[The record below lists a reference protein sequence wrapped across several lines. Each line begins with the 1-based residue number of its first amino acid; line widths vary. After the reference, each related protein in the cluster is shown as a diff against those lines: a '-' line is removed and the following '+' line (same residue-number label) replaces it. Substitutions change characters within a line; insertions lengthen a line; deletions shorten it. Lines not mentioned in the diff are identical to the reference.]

1 MPTLVSFVIV
11 SAALLGIGIYGL
23 SVKRNAI
30 RILFSVE
37 LIVNA
42 ANLNF
47 VAFTRYMN
55 PPQVS
60 GQVIVFYS
68 IAAAAMEAA
77 VGLALIL
84 VAFRLNSS
92 IDVRKLNKLK
102 GYAPLL
108 MQLLQILLVPL
119 IFVFITYF
127 AGFVG
132 GLRLVGLLSSLWV
145 TLLS

>member
-1 MPTLVSFVIV
+1 MPSLVSYIIV

-30 RILFSVE
+30 RILFAVE

-47 VAFTRYMN
+47 VAFARYMN
-55 PPQVS
+55 PPKIS

-84 VAFRLNSS
+84 VAFRLNST

-102 GYAPLL
+102 G
-108 MQLLQILLVPL
+108 
-119 IFVFITYF
+119 
-127 AGFVG
+127 
-132 GLRLVGLLSSLWV
+132 
-145 TLLS
+145 

>member
-1 MPTLVSFVIV
+1 MVVTLASYLII
-11 SAALLGIGIYGL
+11 SGALLGIGVYGL
-23 SVKRNAI
+23 TVKKNAM
-30 RILFSVE
+30 RILFAVE
-37 LIVNA
+37 IIVNA

-47 VAFTRYMN
+47 AAFTRYLN

-84 VAFRLNSS
+84 VAFRLNST

-102 GYAPLL
+102 G
-108 MQLLQILLVPL
+108 
-119 IFVFITYF
+119 
-127 AGFVG
+127 
-132 GLRLVGLLSSLWV
+132 
-145 TLLS
+145 

>member
-1 MPTLVSFVIV
+1 MVALNSYLIL

-23 SVKRNAI
+23 GVKRNAI
-30 RILFSVE
+30 RILFAIE
-37 LIVNA
+37 IIVNA

-47 VAFTRYMN
+47 AAFTRYMN

-60 GQVIVFYS
+60 GQIIVFYS

-84 VAFRLNSS
+84 IAFRLNST

-102 GYAPLL
+102 G
-108 MQLLQILLVPL
+108 
-119 IFVFITYF
+119 
-127 AGFVG
+127 
-132 GLRLVGLLSSLWV
+132 
-145 TLLS
+145 

>member
-1 MPTLVSFVIV
+1 MPSLVSYIIV

-30 RILFSVE
+30 RILFAVE

-47 VAFTRYMN
+47 VAFARFMN

-60 GQVIVFYS
+60 GQVIVFFS

-102 GYAPLL
+102 G
-108 MQLLQILLVPL
+108 
-119 IFVFITYF
+119 
-127 AGFVG
+127 
-132 GLRLVGLLSSLWV
+132 
-145 TLLS
+145 

>member
-1 MPTLVSFVIV
+1 MVSLVSYLIV

-23 SVKRNAI
+23 TVKRNAI
-30 RILFSVE
+30 RILFAIE
-37 LIVNA
+37 IIVNA

-47 VAFTRYMN
+47 AAFTRYMTH
-55 PPQVS
+55 PQVT

-102 GYAPLL
+102 G
-108 MQLLQILLVPL
+108 
-119 IFVFITYF
+119 
-127 AGFVG
+127 
-132 GLRLVGLLSSLWV
+132 
-145 TLLS
+145 

>member
-1 MPTLVSFVIV
+1 MVSLASYLIV
-11 SAALLGIGIYGL
+11 SAALLGIGLYGL

-30 RILFSVE
+30 RILFAVE
-37 LIVNA
+37 IIVNA

-47 VAFTRYMN
+47 AAFARYLN

-60 GQVIVFYS
+60 GQVIAFYS

-92 IDVRKLNKLK
+92 IDVRKLNKLR
-102 GYAPLL
+102 G
-108 MQLLQILLVPL
+108 
-119 IFVFITYF
+119 
-127 AGFVG
+127 
-132 GLRLVGLLSSLWV
+132 
-145 TLLS
+145 

>member
-1 MPTLVSFVIV
+1 MPSLVSYLIV

-30 RILFSVE
+30 RILFAVE
-37 LIVNA
+37 IIVNA

-47 VAFTRYMN
+47 IAFARYMN
-55 PPQVS
+55 PPRIS
-60 GQVIVFYS
+60 GQVMVFYS

-102 GYAPLL
+102 G
-108 MQLLQILLVPL
+108 
-119 IFVFITYF
+119 
-127 AGFVG
+127 
-132 GLRLVGLLSSLWV
+132 
-145 TLLS
+145 

>member
-1 MPTLVSFVIV
+1 MSMPTLASYLIV
-11 SAALLGIGIYGL
+11 SAALLGIGVYGL

-30 RILFSVE
+30 RLLFSIE

-47 VAFTRYMN
+47 IAFARYMN
-55 PPQVS
+55 PPRVS

-84 VAFRLNSS
+84 VAFRLNST

-102 GYAPLL
+102 G
-108 MQLLQILLVPL
+108 
-119 IFVFITYF
+119 
-127 AGFVG
+127 
-132 GLRLVGLLSSLWV
+132 
-145 TLLS
+145 

>member
-1 MPTLVSFVIV
+1 MPGLVSYIIV

-30 RILFSVE
+30 RILFAVE

-47 VAFTRYMN
+47 VAFARYMN
-55 PPQVS
+55 PPKVS
-60 GQVIVFYS
+60 GQVLVFYS

-77 VGLALIL
+77 VGLALIM
-84 VAFRLNSS
+84 VAFRLNST

-102 GYAPLL
+102 G
-108 MQLLQILLVPL
+108 
-119 IFVFITYF
+119 
-127 AGFVG
+127 
-132 GLRLVGLLSSLWV
+132 
-145 TLLS
+145 

>member
-1 MPTLVSFVIV
+1 MVAVVNYIIV

-23 SVKRNAI
+23 TVKRNAI
-30 RILFSVE
+30 RILFAIEV
-37 LIVNA
+37 IVNA

-47 VAFTRYMN
+47 AAFSRYMN
-55 PPQVS
+55 PAQVT

-92 IDVRKLNKLK
+92 IDVRKLDKLK
-102 GYAPLL
+102 G
-108 MQLLQILLVPL
+108 
-119 IFVFITYF
+119 
-127 AGFVG
+127 
-132 GLRLVGLLSSLWV
+132 
-145 TLLS
+145 

>member
-1 MPTLVSFVIV
+1 MPTLVSYLIV
-11 SAALLGIGIYGL
+11 SAALLGVGIYGL
-23 SVKRNAI
+23 TVKRNAI
-30 RILFSVE
+30 RLLFSIE

-47 VAFTRYMN
+47 VAFTRFMN

-84 VAFRLNSS
+84 VAFRLNST

-102 GYAPLL
+102 G
-108 MQLLQILLVPL
+108 
-119 IFVFITYF
+119 
-127 AGFVG
+127 
-132 GLRLVGLLSSLWV
+132 
-145 TLLS
+145 